1 MEIDS
6 KNNKIA
12 IVDRDESIVDL
23 LLRFLKFFNY
33 QVETA
38 IDEESASQV
47 LTKFKPDLVILD
59 PNLANNSEIGL
70 QLCREISSNGTLVLI
85 LSSLRET
92 KDILAAFESG
102 ADDYISKPF
111 ELEILRARIIA
122 LLKRR
127 LHKQETTTSARK
139 YLVFDKLVIDYDKCE
154 VRVKDRIIHL
164 SALEFDLLLFLANH
178 PYQIWQRSELIQK
191 VWNKQDYNYER
202 KVDVHLGQIRRKIGD
217 RDGKLIKTVRSKGYM
232 FNPPASKN
240 N

>member
-1 MEIDS
+1 
-6 KNNKIA
+6 
-12 IVDRDESIVDL
+12 
-23 LLRFLKFFNY
+23 
-33 QVETA
+33 
-38 IDEESASQV
+38 
-47 LTKFKPDLVILD
+47 
-59 PNLANNSEIGL
+59 
-70 QLCREISSNGTLVLI
+70 
-85 LSSLRET
+85 LRET

-102 ADDYISKPF
+102 ADDYITKPF

>member
-6 KNNKIA
+6 KNAKIL
-12 IVDRDESIVDL
+12 IIDPHESIIDL
-23 LLRFLKFFNY
+23 LSRFLKFFNY
-33 QVETA
+33 EIETA
-38 IDEESASQV
+38 LDVEAVHQILS
-47 LTKFKPDLVILD
+47 KFKPDLVILE
-59 PNLANNSEIGL
+59 PNLSNNTELGF
-70 QLCREISSNGTLVLI
+70 QLCREISINGTLVLI

-92 KDILAAFESG
+92 KDILTAFEYG
-102 ADDYISKPF
+102 ADDYIIKPF
-111 ELEILRARIIA
+111 ELEILRARILA

-127 LHKQETTTSARK
+127 IHKQHITTSTK
-139 YLVFDKLVIDYDKCE
+139 KHLVFDKLVIDYDKCE
-154 VRVKDRIIHL
+154 VRVKDKIVHL

-232 FNPPASKN
+232 FNPPVSKN